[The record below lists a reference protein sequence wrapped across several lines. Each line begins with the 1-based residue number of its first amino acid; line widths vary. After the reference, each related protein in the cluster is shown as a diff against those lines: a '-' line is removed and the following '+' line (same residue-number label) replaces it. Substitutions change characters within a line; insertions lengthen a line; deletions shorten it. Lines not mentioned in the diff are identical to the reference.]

1 LWEGKR
7 TTMGMSEPEI
17 LDGLAEIINEI
28 TGLTFEAVQLDRS
41 FIADLGIDATSM
53 RQIISSVDDRFGVII
68 SDVDTQEL
76 RTIGDAVAYIQA
88 EIG

>member
-1 LWEGKR
+1 
-7 TTMGMSEPEI
+7 MGMSEPEI